1 MFSSNDKISSRQ
13 IKRLLV
19 FDIFGAG
26 SLLLPSQLAMSE
38 NGIGIFSILAGTFFA
53 GAYLWLL
60 RICASRTESDYLNYL
75 KTGWGNILARL
86 CYLGYAL
93 ISIITCAWAAKI
105 LTQLVCDSLL
115 DSVDFAAAL
124 FVIML
129 LAYYGASAGIEA
141 RARVYEI
148 LFWVLVIPLL
158 IMLALCVR
166 QVQVI
171 QWFPLLGEQDVIS
184 WSWFFIGTWRCF
196 AAFLPLTFLLFLLP
210 HVQDKRKSQR
220 AAGWAVLLIGAALL
234 LVYLVLLGIFGS
246 GALAKEQYP
255 VITLMGMVKIPGE
268 FLKRL
273 DAVMVG
279 GWFFTLYAL
288 IGSALFYGVVI
299 ARRALTGDDRH
310 RQEAAGTYGQETAGT
325 YGRQEAGT
333 YGRQEAG
340 TYGRQETGTFR
351 QQEAGA
357 ETAGS
362 AGTKKTAGDTAGQPD
377 NGQSAGGRAY
387 WQGSNIWFLIAAA
400 ASYGIAYAFHLWP
413 QMQAQAVKVFYL
425 GCVPFAVVVPV
436 ISLFLCSKRELE

>member
-19 FDIFGAG
+19 FDMFGVG
-26 SLLLPSQLAMSE
+26 SLLLPAQLAMSG
-38 NGIGIFSILAGTFFA
+38 NGIGIWSILAGMLFA

-60 RICASRTESDYLNYL
+60 HTCASRTESDYLNYL

-86 CYLGYAL
+86 CYLCYAL
-93 ISIITCAWAAKI
+93 ISIVTCGWAAKI
-105 LTQLVCDSLL
+105 LTGLVCDSLL
-115 DSVDFAAAL
+115 DSSDFAAAL

-129 LAYYGASAGIEA
+129 LAYYGASAGVEA

-148 LFWVLVIPLL
+148 LFWALVIPLL
-158 IMLALCVR
+158 VMLLLCVR

-171 QWFPLLGEQDVIS
+171 QWFPLLGEQDAIS
-184 WSWFFIGTWRCF
+184 WSWFWIGTWRCF
-196 AAFLPLTFLLFLLP
+196 AAFLPLTYLLFLIP
-210 HVQDKRKSQR
+210 HVQDKKQSQR
-220 AAGWAVLLIGAALL
+220 AAGWAVLLNGLALV

-299 ARRALTGDDRH
+299 ARRALAACDRH
-310 RQEAAGTYGQETAGT
+310 EQP
-325 YGRQEAGT
+325 EAG
-333 YGRQEAG
+333 
-340 TYGRQETGTFR
+340 
-351 QQEAGA
+351 
-357 ETAGS
+357 
-362 AGTKKTAGDTAGQPD
+362 GQPFY
-377 NGQSAGGRAY
+377 GQSANGKIHG
-387 WQGSNIWFLIAAA
+387 QGSNGWFLLASAAA
-400 ASYGIAYAFHLWP
+400 YGIAYVFHLWP
-413 QMQAQAVKVFYL
+413 PVQAEMVKVFYL
-425 GCVPFAVVVPV
+425 VCVPFAVVIPV
-436 ISLFLCSKRELE
+436 ISLFLCSKGE